1 MFLKLNSA
9 AAIGLDCLPVDVE
22 VDINKGQSAFN
33 IVGLPDTSIHEAKD
47 RIHSALKNSDFSY
60 PFNFRILVNLA
71 PADLHKEGPAYDL
84 PMALG
89 VIIISNNL
97 QINLDNALLVGELAL
112 DGSLRHTNG
121 ILPITIFAKQQGL
134 KRIFVPEMDAPEA
147 ALVGGIEIYPVK
159 NLKQIVEHLTKTTQ
173 PGGEQV
179 NLIQPYLRP
188 ENWNEFVAPQY
199 ELDMA
204 MVKGQEFVKRALEIA
219 ASGSHNILMSG
230 PPGSGKT
237 LLARSFASILPRL
250 TADEALEVTKIYSVA
265 GLLQSGFVK
274 ERPFRAPHHTASGVA
289 LVGGGKHPRP
299 GEISLAH
306 RGVLFLDEFPE
317 FPRTVLESLRQPLED
332 GLITISRAQGILTF
346 PARFILVASQNP
358 CPCGFSSDPER
369 HCACGQSQ
377 ILRYQKKISGPLL
390 DRIDLH
396 VEVPR
401 VKFDKLTSETLGE
414 SSEKIRERVEAARE
428 IQTSRFAQSN
438 IHCNSEMR
446 NVEIRQ
452 FCKLD
457 DASIDLLRA
466 AVTQMHLS
474 ARAYNRILKLSRT
487 IADLGKSDKITLDH
501 VAEALQFRAKAE

>member
-1 MFLKLNSA
+1 MFFKLNSA
-9 AAIGLDCLPVDVE
+9 AAVGLDCLPVDVE

-47 RIHSALKNSDFSY
+47 RIHSALKNSGFSY

-71 PADLHKEGPAYDL
+71 PGDLHKEGPAYDL

-89 VIIISNNL
+89 VIIISNDL
-97 QINLDNALLVGELAL
+97 HIDLDNALLVGELAL
-112 DGSLRHTNG
+112 DGTLRHTNG
-121 ILPITIFAKQQGL
+121 ILPITIFAKQRGL
-134 KRIFVPEMDAPEA
+134 KRIFLPEIDAPEA
-147 ALVGGIEIYPVK
+147 ALVSGLEIYPVK
-159 NLKQIVEHLTKTTQ
+159 NLKQLVEHIT
-173 PGGEQV
+173 EV
-179 NLIQPYLRP
+179 NLITPYTRL
-188 ENWNEFVAPQY
+188 ENWNESTIPQY

-204 MVKGQEFVKRALEIA
+204 MVKGQEFIKRALEIA
-219 ASGSHNILMSG
+219 ASGAHNILMSG

-237 LLARSFASILPRL
+237 LLARSFPSILPRL
-250 TADEALEVTKIYSVA
+250 TANEALEVTKIYSVA
-265 GLLQSGFVK
+265 GLLTNGFVK
-274 ERPFRAPHHTASGVA
+274 ERPFRSPHHTASGVA

-332 GLITISRAQGILTF
+332 GLITISRAQGVLTF

-358 CPCGFSSDPER
+358 CPCGFSSDPDR
-369 HCACGQSQ
+369 QCVCSPNQ
-377 ILRYQKKISGPLL
+377 INNYQKKISGPLL

-401 VKFDKLTSETLGE
+401 VKFDKLSGDSLGE
-414 SSEKIRERVEAARE
+414 SSENIRQRVEEARN
-428 IQTSRFAQSN
+428 IQTNRFKDTN

-446 NVEIRQ
+446 NAEIRE

-457 DASIDLLRA
+457 DESVELLRA

-474 ARAYNRILKLSRT
+474 ARAYNRILKLGRT
-487 IADLGKSDKITLDH
+487 IADLVKSDNIKLDH
-501 VAEALQFRAKAE
+501 IAEALQFRARVE